1 MALRKVD
8 NPSTGCRQAHKWSGA
23 SVPELR
29 IQASLLLPWLEHTA
43 RTTVIYLGQEHKTR
57 VGPRGHGSGSDICD
71 VTGSLC
77 LCVSQA
83 PLKFP
88 YYENTPHVG
97 EIDGTRR
104 CCPTRR
110 RALRTRRRRRGW
122 APLPHELLRCQ
133 AGSAASGEK
142 LLGRGAVRLT
152 ALSSRG
158 VPSCPPYGDWTGFT
172 WAAGPVRSWGAAS
185 QGPVRPVHARFP
197 SPAGTLPFPSP
208 ADKDE
213 RSRVKAQI
221 VTAEPHGNG
230 SRRKAVDLLVKW
242 LRNDP
247 NPDKIERLRL
257 MK

>member
-1 MALRKVD
+1 
-8 NPSTGCRQAHKWSGA
+8 
-23 SVPELR
+23 
-29 IQASLLLPWLEHTA
+29 
-43 RTTVIYLGQEHKTR
+43 

-88 YYENTPHVG
+88 YYENTPHIG

-158 VPSCPPYGDWTGFT
+158 VPSCPRTGT
-172 WAAGPVRSWGAAS
+172 GPGSRGQQGRSGPGAQRVKALCGPCTPAS
-185 QGPVRPVHARFP
+185 RHQPVRFP
-197 SPAGTLPFPSP
+197 SPPLRIRMKG
-208 ADKDE
+208 
-213 RSRVKAQI
+213 
-221 VTAEPHGNG
+221 AE
-230 SRRKAVDLLVKW
+230 
-242 LRNDP
+242 
-247 NPDKIERLRL
+247 
-257 MK
+257 